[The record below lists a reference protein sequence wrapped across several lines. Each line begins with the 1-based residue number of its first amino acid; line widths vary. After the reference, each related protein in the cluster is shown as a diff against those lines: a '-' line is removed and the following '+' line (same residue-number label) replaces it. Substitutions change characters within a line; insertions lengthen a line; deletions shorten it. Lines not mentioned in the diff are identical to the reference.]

1 MAGKMR
7 FVFLAAV
14 RWDSIIAGRTRRL
27 AEAVRAE
34 GHPAVFVE
42 LPRVRNTAARVVR
55 RMKGAASGSDGGVE
69 VVRLGPVPGAARLPN
84 APTTKLWRHG
94 AVRRIRRCFGEG
106 PTAVVVTTPWWAP
119 VALRLA
125 PEVLCYDC
133 NDRVE
138 VHCSAGLGP
147 QFRRW
152 HDELLGA
159 ADVVTVVSNCLRE
172 DVSGAAGATIHV
184 IPNGVE
190 QAWLEG
196 AASPVP
202 RSALTDRP
210 DRPIA
215 GFVGSLFEW
224 VDQELLR
231 ACALAM
237 PDVQFVLVGPTRRK
251 VPLAALKNLP
261 NLRRLPAQPFEDVPN
276 WIAAFDVCLVPF
288 KRDAIGD
295 AADPVKLY
303 EYCALGKPV
312 VSTCGP
318 GDPTQ
323 APSLEVAESH
333 EEFIEAIGTALAS
346 DTPEQQRRRRG
357 AAAACTWKRRAA
369 DLISAVEGGK
379 GAGR

>member
-1 MAGKMR
+1 MR

-14 RWDSIIAGRTRRL
+14 RWDSVLAGRTRRL
-27 AEAVRAE
+27 AEAVRAA
-34 GHPAVFVE
+34 GHPSVFVE
-42 LPRVRNTAARVVR
+42 LPGIRNTAAQAVR

-69 VVRLGPVPGAARLPN
+69 VVRLAPVPGAARLPI
-84 APTTKLWRHG
+84 APTTKLWQRG
-94 AVRRIRRCFGEG
+94 AVRRIRRGFGEG

-133 NDRVE
+133 NDCVE
-138 VHCSAGLGP
+138 VHGSAGVLP
-147 QFRRW
+147 RFRRW
-152 HDELLGA
+152 HEELLHA
-159 ADVVTVVSNCLRE
+159 ADVVTVVSECLRE
-172 DVSGAAGATIHV
+172 DVSGAARASVHV

-190 QAWLEG
+190 QAWLDQ

-210 DRPIA
+210 DGPIA

-224 VDQELLR
+224 IDQDLLR
-231 ACALAM
+231 ACATTM
-237 PDVQFVLVGPTRRK
+237 PDVEFVLVGPTRRR
-251 VPLAALKNLP
+251 VSLTTLKNLP
-261 NLRRLPAQPFEDVPN
+261 NLRCLPAQPFEDVPN

-288 KRDAIGD
+288 KRDAISD

-318 GDPTQ
+318 GDPAQ
-323 APSLEVAESH
+323 APPLDVAESD
-333 EEFIEAIGTALAS
+333 EEFMEAIAEALAADS
-346 DTPEQQRRRRG
+346 PEQQQQRRD
-357 AAAACTWKRRAA
+357 AAAACTWRRRAV
-369 DLISAVEGGK
+369 DLISVVEGGR
-379 GAGR
+379 GSGE